1 MNEKERILYLREQ
14 LHEHNY
20 KYYVLNQPDISDQ
33 EFDFLM
39 HELQDLEAKHPE
51 LYDANSPTQ
60 RVGSDLN
67 QNFTQV
73 AHKYPMLSLANTYNE
88 QDVADWYES
97 VSRGLAGEP
106 FEVCCEMK
114 YDGLSISLT
123 YVDGKLVSGVTRGDG
138 VHGDDVTVN
147 VKTIRCIPLVL
158 KEGTGYPKE
167 FEIRG
172 EILMPWKVFEQ
183 LNAEREA
190 AEEPLFANPRNAASG
205 TLKSQNSKLVAS
217 RRLDAYL
224 YYLLGDNLPA
234 EGHYENLQAAAHW
247 GFKISQGMKKVG
259 SLEEIY
265 QFINYWDTERK
276 NLPVATDGIVLKVNS
291 LRQQR
296 ALGYTAKS
304 PRWAIAYK
312 FKAERACTRLNEVTY
327 QVGRTGAVTPV
338 ANMDPVQLAGTIVKR
353 ATLNNEDFIR
363 SFDLHIGD
371 YVYVEKGG
379 EIIPKIVGV
388 AVEKR
393 QQDAVPVEFIK
404 TCPECGTPLVR
415 YEGEAAHYCPN
426 DTGCPPQIKGRIEHF
441 IARRAMNIDSLGP
454 ETVDEYYRRGLIHNI
469 ADLYKIQ
476 VQDINGTGN
485 RERSAQKIVNGIE
498 ASKKVPFERVVFA
511 LGIRFVGETSA
522 RLLARRFKTMDALQ
536 AATMQQLMD
545 IDGVGEVI
553 AKSVITYF
561 ANPVNQEIVARLR
574 SYGLQ
579 MQLSEEQIEGTS
591 DRLSGKSIVIS
602 GVFTKHSR
610 DEYKALIEK
619 NGGKNVG
626 SISGKTSFILA
637 GDNMGPSKLQKAEKL
652 GVPLVDEATFLEM
665 IGETN
670 AESESA
676 TTPTVEPDGQLS
688 LF

>member
-20 KYYVLNQPDISDQ
+20 KYYVLNKPDISDQ

-138 VHGDDVTVN
+138 VHGDDVTAN

-167 FEIRG
+167 YEIRG

-338 ANMDPVQLAGTIVKR
+338 ANMDPVQLAGTVVKR

-652 GVPLVDEATFLEM
+652 GVPLVVVATFLEM